1 VRVLQVGVGLE
12 QRVHDAF
19 QRLFLLAEILG
30 AFRIVPDG
38 RIF

>member
-1 VRVLQVGVGLE
+1 MD
-12 QRVHDAF
+12 DAF
-19 QRLFLLAEILG
+19 QRLLFLAEVLG

>member
-1 VRVLQVGVGLE
+1 M
-12 QRVHDAF
+12 HDAF
-19 QRLFLLAEILG
+19 QRFFLFAEFLG

>member
-1 VRVLQVGVGLE
+1 VGVAQIGVGLDQGMDNRFE
-12 QRVHDAF
+12 
-19 QRLFLLAEILG
+19 RLFLFTEILG